1 MQSNGQLTSWPVF
14 LLALQLRFAQSPYN
28 DPTGALFKLTQR
40 GSVSTYLSEFEE
52 LANRVVGLPQAF
64 LLTCFVAGLSPE
76 IRREVQIL
84 QPLTL
89 AQAAGLACIQEEKFL
104 EQRHASHPH
113 PSSTTTPHTLPLSS
127 TFPRT
132 LTTAP
137 QPLSTISTTLPSP
150 FPLPI
155 RPPPPSTKRLSP
167 EEIASRREKG
177 LCFTCDEKYHRG
189 HRCASRVFLFVAE
202 EDDPPLYLIEPLD
215 LIPDPPDTH
224 DPSPTQISLNSLE
237 GHIAPETLHLVGTI
251 DNHQVV
257 LLIDGGSTHNFIQE
271 QLVKQLGLPC
281 QHTAPLKVMVGNGQH
296 LDCYCLCTD
305 VPIEIQSMIFTADL
319 HVLPISGANVV
330 LGVQWLKSLGSM
342 LTDYNTLS
350 MQFFYD
356 GRLIELKGDN
366 DAHLRLVSSPQF
378 RRLCHRQ
385 GEGYC
390 FHISMIMDT
399 AISLDNSTLAPELQ
413 SLLTKYAVL
422 FQPPHSLPPARTTNH
437 HIHLLPQATPVN
449 VRPYRYPHFQK
460 HEIELQVDLMLQK
473 GLIQPSISPF

>member
-1 MQSNGQLTSWPVF
+1 
-14 LLALQLRFAQSPYN
+14 
-28 DPTGALFKLTQR
+28 
-40 GSVSTYLSEFEE
+40 
-52 LANRVVGLPQAF
+52 
-64 LLTCFVAGLSPE
+64 
-76 IRREVQIL
+76 
-84 QPLTL
+84 
-89 AQAAGLACIQEEKFL
+89 
-104 EQRHASHPH
+104 
-113 PSSTTTPHTLPLSS
+113 
-127 TFPRT
+127 
-132 LTTAP
+132 
-137 QPLSTISTTLPSP
+137 
-150 FPLPI
+150 
-155 RPPPPSTKRLSP
+155 
-167 EEIASRREKG
+167 
-177 LCFTCDEKYHRG
+177 
-189 HRCASRVFLFVAE
+189 
-202 EDDPPLYLIEPLD
+202 
-215 LIPDPPDTH
+215 
-224 DPSPTQISLNSLE
+224 
-237 GHIAPETLHLVGTI
+237 
-251 DNHQVV
+251 
-257 LLIDGGSTHNFIQE
+257 
-271 QLVKQLGLPC
+271 
-281 QHTAPLKVMVGNGQH
+281 MVGNGQH